1 MPPQFRRSIAP
12 LIILLSML
20 LTLAV
25 AAPVAAKKNPPGNN
39 GTVKIDGVE
48 FDKHPNNQPHVGCIF
63 EVDFYGFDEGDLW
76 ADVTF
81 TAHAPTGSG
90 VLLRDRVFIGE
101 DDNSGGA
108 SQAGWDASAEYDLS
122 QALAG
127 YPVHRQ
133 GYHVKLTVNADG
145 SRGADTKH
153 KVFWVQ
159 ACAAPPPDNG
169 PPDNGPPSNGPP
181 SSGPP
186 SNPPREDTA
195 GGGGGPGVPALP
207 DTATD
212 PTNAS
217 IMLNLGVL
225 LASGALAL
233 GAASASS
240 RRARR

>member
-1 MPPQFRRSIAP
+1 MPPKLRGSIAP

-20 LTLAV
+20 LTLTV
-25 AAPVAAKKNPPGNN
+25 ATPVAAKKNPPGNN
-39 GTVKIDGVE
+39 GTVKIDALE

-81 TAHAPTGSG
+81 TAHPPTGGG
-90 VLLRDRVFIGE
+90 VLLHDRVFIGD
-101 DDNSGGA
+101 DDNSGGG

-145 SRGADTKH
+145 SQGADTKH

-159 ACAAPPPDNG
+159 PCAAPPPDNG
-169 PPDNGPPSNGPP
+169 PPDNGPPDNG
-181 SSGPP
+181 
-186 SNPPREDTA
+186 PREDTA
-195 GGGGGPGVPALP
+195 GGSGGPSVPALP

-212 PTNAS
+212 ATRAS
-217 IMLNLGVL
+217 GMLVLGVL
-225 LASGALAL
+225 FASGALAL